1 MATTLG
7 FPLSLMDPASWLRSW
22 PAVPQVAPSYL
33 DQPILPGWT
42 FNINSNNS
50 SSPQTEASV
59 VAKHSYGRQLGRMED
74 ALELLIEERFGEA
87 PKDKRLADFLAMKH
101 DIDEVK
107 RDAAAARLEQI
118 PRDLALLKAQ
128 DKAQY
133 ARLRDGLMEALRSA
147 SEA

>member
-1 MATTLG
+1 
-7 FPLSLMDPASWLRSW
+7 MDPATWLHSW
-22 PAVPQVAPSYL
+22 PAIPQVAPSYL

-74 ALELLIEERFGEA
+74 ALELLIEERFGKA
-87 PKDKRLADFLAMKH
+87 PKDQKLADFLKMKH

-107 RDAAAARLEQI
+107 REAAGARLEQI

-128 DKAQY
+128 DKKQY
-133 ARLRDGLMEALRSA
+133 ARLREELVEALRVDGGA
-147 SEA
+147 

>member
-7 FPLSLMDPASWLRSW
+7 FPLSLMDPASWLHSW
-22 PAVPQVAPSYL
+22 PAMPQVAPSYL

-74 ALELLIEERFGEA
+74 ALELLVEERFGKE

-118 PRDLALLKAQ
+118 PRDLALLKAL

-133 ARLRDGLMEALRSA
+133 ARVREALSRA
-147 SEA
+147 LRAE